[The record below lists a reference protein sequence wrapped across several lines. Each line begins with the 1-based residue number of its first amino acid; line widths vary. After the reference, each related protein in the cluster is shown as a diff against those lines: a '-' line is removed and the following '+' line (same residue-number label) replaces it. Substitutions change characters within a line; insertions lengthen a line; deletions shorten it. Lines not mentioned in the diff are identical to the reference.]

1 MSTIFD
7 SFAQRRPAAARW
19 TFTVAT
25 LAVLTVLAATILAI
39 ITGRVVLAEIGVL
52 ASILCYATGYSTA
65 AVRYGRRMRAAVA
78 EARRDPLTGL
88 PTRAIA
94 DQMLDAATRDAT
106 EITVTLAD
114 IDGLH
119 AINANLGHAAG
130 DQYITAVTR
139 RLSRAVPAGGCLV
152 RQGGDE
158 FTLLAPN
165 LAPAELATAIGAAMA
180 GPAVIAGY
188 RIQPRVSV
196 GIAASG
202 GDARYARACA
212 DAAMYTAKAAGGNH
226 IMVYQPDRDGQPE
239 PDGSRPLNRRRD
251 LNPPGPDGLAWR
263 PTSGDD
269 LLPLLLS
276 VDEARTVHEALYA
289 ARDRWAQA
297 AADAQ
302 AGTDTGTDQ
311 APITQTPPATTA
323 DHLNIE
329 PTPAGYRAIAG
340 IADREQARYA
350 RLADRIAPIIEA
362 AERLDA
368 PTGLPRPAERPAGVV
383 LVGISA
389 AFTPIEIEGLVRT
402 AADVIYGQPEDLSSR
417 QHELAARAY
426 ALLQADID
434 GEPDGE
440 ADEVS

>member
-1 MSTIFD
+1 M
-7 SFAQRRPAAARW
+7 
-19 TFTVAT
+19 
-25 LAVLTVLAATILAI
+25 
-39 ITGRVVLAEIGVL
+39 
-52 ASILCYATGYSTA
+52 
-65 AVRYGRRMRAAVA
+65 
-78 EARRDPLTGL
+78 
-88 PTRAIA
+88 A
-94 DQMLDAATRDAT
+94 DQRLDAATRDAT
-106 EITVTLAD
+106 PITVALAD

-119 AINANLGHAAG
+119 AINMNLGLAAG
-130 DQYITAVTR
+130 DRYLTTVAR

-158 FTLLAPN
+158 FTVLAPHVD
-165 LAPAELATAIGAAMA
+165 PAELATAIGAAMA

-188 RIQPRVSV
+188 RIQPRASV

-202 GDARYARACA
+202 GGDAHHARACA

-239 PDGSRPLNRRRD
+239 PDGTRRLIRRRD

-263 PTSGDD
+263 PTPGDD

-276 VDEARTVHEALYA
+276 IDEARTVHQALRI
-289 ARDRWAQA
+289 ARDRWAQTD
-297 AADAQ
+297 ADAQ
-302 AGTDTGTDQ
+302 ASADTDQ
-311 APITQTPPATTA
+311 APPATA
-323 DHLNIE
+323 AGHINIE

-340 IADREQARYA
+340 IADREKARYA

-362 AERLDA
+362 AELLDA
-368 PTGLPRPAERPAGVV
+368 PTGPPRPPERGAGVV

-389 AFTPIEIEGLVRT
+389 EFTPADIEALVIT
-402 AADVIYGQPEDLSSR
+402 AAEAVYGQPDDLSSR

-434 GEPDGE
+434 GEPD
-440 ADEVS
+440 EVS